1 MSIDILKKKKKN
13 YESKREG
20 KILIEV
26 IKPPF
31 KPYGKRKRK
40 KLYIAGFFFFN
51 ENDVYIIGKAYRP
64 NQGNKNL
71 IFLQEQSWVREYGIV
86 PERL

>member
-1 MSIDILKKKKKN
+1 MEKEKEKSCIL
-13 YESKREG
+13 
-20 KILIEV
+20 LV
-26 IKPPF
+26 
-31 KPYGKRKRK
+31 
-40 KLYIAGFFFFN
+40 FFFN

>member
-40 KLYIAGFFFFN
+40 KLYIAGFFF
-51 ENDVYIIGKAYRP
+51 
-64 NQGNKNL
+64 
-71 IFLQEQSWVREYGIV
+71 
-86 PERL
+86 